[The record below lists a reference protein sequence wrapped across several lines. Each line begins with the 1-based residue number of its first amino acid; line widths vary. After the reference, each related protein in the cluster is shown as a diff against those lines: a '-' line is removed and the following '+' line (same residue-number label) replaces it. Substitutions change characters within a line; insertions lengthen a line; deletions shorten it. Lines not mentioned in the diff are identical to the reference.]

1 MYSHRPASG
10 LERGPDP
17 SIPDFYREDEL
28 KYHGKVNRGVD
39 TIDFMGELHLERSF
53 QGNAVTDLIETDR
66 FSFSPHFLL
75 LSDWGHDSYRKV
87 LP

>member
-53 QGNAVTDLIETDR
+53 QNTFFWSSR
-66 FSFSPHFLL
+66 
-75 LSDWGHDSYRKV
+75 V
-87 LP
+87 LGCHVYHPFRDP

>member
-39 TIDFMGELHLERSF
+39 TIDFMGELLEISF
-53 QGNAVTDLIETDR
+53 QNT
-66 FSFSPHFLL
+66 
-75 LSDWGHDSYRKV
+75 
-87 LP
+87 